1 MFKHACIHKPAIPT
15 FVADLS
21 RYTLRSIL
29 PEKWGWQA
37 ASGAKTIPLVKTYD
51 LTIVTGAAD
60 NVTLAASPFIQPTSV
75 TLHLLSTA
83 PWRSF
88 SRLIESLSDIKRLDI
103 ICKTQYHPPSLR
115 LPEAQPQL
123 THLELHLKKFTSID
137 IAEYLVPNLIELHIV
152 QSQTDIM
159 SPPPI
164 GLSLPKLKVLGVT
177 PPNTGFACL
186 LDLPMLEKVVLYGVQ
201 KSSPA
206 VVMTLVHFA
215 NGIDLGRVRNLEL
228 RNWSYSQRYWGT
240 FGQGA
245 VGLITEVP
253 DQMWSI
259 VNLDCVESAID
270 GDSLVRLVMSITE
283 ASTTTALETVII
295 DCCSGI
301 TRADCDAIWRLVTK
315 MEIYI

>member
-1 MFKHACIHKPAIPT
+1 MLKHACIHKPAIPT

-21 RYTLRSIL
+21 RYTLRSIR

-37 ASGAKTIPLVKTYD
+37 MSGAKTIPLVKTYD

-60 NVTLAASPFIQPTSV
+60 NVALAASPFIQPTSV

-88 SRLIESLSDIKRLDI
+88 SRRIESLSGITRLDI
-103 ICKTQYHPPSLR
+103 ICKTQYYPPSLR
-115 LPEAQPQL
+115 LPEAHPQL
-123 THLELHLKKFTSID
+123 THLELHLKKFMSID

-152 QSQTDIM
+152 QSQSNIM
-159 SPPPI
+159 SSPPP
-164 GLSLPKLKVLGVT
+164 GHSLPRLKVLGVT
-177 PPNTGFACL
+177 PLNTDFACS

-201 KSSPA
+201 KSRPA

-245 VGLITEVP
+245 MGLITEVA

-259 VNLDCVESAID
+259 VNLKCEYDRSINNA
-270 GDSLVRLVMSITE
+270 GAGNGHNRQLLRSYKGRL
-283 ASTTTALETVII
+283 
-295 DCCSGI
+295 
-301 TRADCDAIWRLVTK
+301 
-315 MEIYI
+315 